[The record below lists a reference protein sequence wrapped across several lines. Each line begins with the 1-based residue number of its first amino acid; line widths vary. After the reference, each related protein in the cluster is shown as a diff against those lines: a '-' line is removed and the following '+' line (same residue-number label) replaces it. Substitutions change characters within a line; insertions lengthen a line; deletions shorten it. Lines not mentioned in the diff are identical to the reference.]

1 MLRRPAPATVIA
13 LVAVFFS
20 LSGVAFAAKHYVI
33 SSKGQ
38 ISPKVLKALKGNR
51 GKRGAAGPVGPAG
64 PAGAAGAVGAPGP
77 FPATVPSGK
86 TLVGNYNI
94 GGTAAAASA
103 LANTSLSFI
112 FSFAK
117 APTAELVLAGATP
130 PAQCPGNATTPQAQ
144 PGFLCVY
151 ETQNENSAG
160 VELNAVT
167 PQGATLFTRST
178 AAGDFFTFGTWAATA
193 P

>member
-13 LVAVFFS
+13 LVALFFS
-20 LSGVAFAAKHYVI
+20 LSGVALAAKHYVI

-51 GKRGAAGPVGPAG
+51 GKRGATGPAG
-64 PAGAAGAVGAPGP
+64 PAGAAGAAGAVGAPGP

-86 TLVGNYNI
+86 TLVGNFNI
-94 GGTAAAASA
+94 GGTAAAAGA
-103 LANTSLSFI
+103 LANTSLSFLFP
-112 FSFAK
+112 FSK
-117 APTAELVLAGATP
+117 APTVALVLMGTAP
-130 PAQCPGNATTPQAQ
+130 PAQCPGTAATPQAQ
-144 PGFLCVY
+144 AGYLCIY
-151 ETQNENSAG
+151 ETDRLNSPG

-167 PQGATLFTRST
+167 PQGATIFTNAT
-178 AAGDFFTFGTWAATA
+178 AAGGFFSYGSWAATA